1 MYRKVLDLE
10 PKSYYAYS
18 FMSHAYRELKQH
30 DQAIAAG
37 IKAIDM
43 SERKDPV
50 VVADLATTYALVGD
64 RRQAE
69 EHLQELMRS
78 NPRPPPVEVA
88 ATFAALGQDD
98 VAFEWLERAYH
109 ERQGNLIWLS
119 SRFPPFARLGSDP
132 RFISLRR
139 RMHLKQ

>member
-1 MYRKVLDLE
+1 
-10 PKSYYAYS
+10 
-18 FMSHAYRELKQH
+18 
-30 DQAIAAG
+30 
-37 IKAIDM
+37 M

-50 VVADLATTYALVGD
+50 AAAELATTYALVGN
-64 RRQAE
+64 RGKAE
-69 EHLQELMRS
+69 ELLQELMRS

-88 ATFAALGQDD
+88 GIFAALGQDEL
-98 VAFEWLERAYH
+98 AFEWLERAYQ
-109 ERQGNLIWLS
+109 ERQGTLIWLS